1 MNAMNGMNVKRFTAR
16 TAREALANVRQAFG
30 EEAVVLSTK
39 PCAEGIEVLAMAPEG
54 IAQIEQVAAGLA
66 ARSPG
71 TTQPARQEAHAASS
85 QAGVAAPAAT
95 QAVSASSVTQDVG
108 QLGMSTMSFQ
118 SYVRERMLKRREA
131 ALRDEAS
138 EALAAR
144 TQAAQAVQTAHP
156 GPAMQPAQAAQT
168 VAANVVVA
176 AAAAPSFPT
185 NPVSR
190 APAAATP
197 ALNVA
202 QIDPALFNPLPE
214 RILARDVPRSAT
226 PSLADTM
233 PSVGFPSPARAQAVP
248 HADPAATQR
257 DQQAMMA
264 ELRQMKGLIEDRFG
278 ALAFMDKLQRHPA
291 HARLT
296 QKLLDCGFSAALI
309 RKLADHMQP
318 AVADETEWVTSVL
331 ERNLVTGEHEP
342 ALEDQGGV
350 YALIGAT
357 GVGKTTSTAKMAA
370 AFATKHGATHLGLIT
385 LDAYRV
391 GAHEQLRAYGRI
403 LGVPVHTAH
412 DKASLEDLL
421 ELLAAKKMVLID
433 TAGMAQRDARTAELL
448 DMLDHPSIN
457 KLLVLNCASQ
467 GETLE
472 DVIVSYRGAQA
483 RGVVLSKMDEAV
495 KLAPVLDAVIRHRLS
510 VLGVANGQRVPEDWH
525 RLPAQ
530 VLVHRALR
538 TAAWSAFR
546 VEADDVPLIFSAPR
560 LQAPFSGAV
569 AVAHA

>member
-1 MNAMNGMNVKRFTAR
+1 MNGMNGMNVKRFTAR

-39 PCAEGIEVLAMAPEG
+39 PCAEGVEVLAMAPEG

-71 TTQPARQEAHAASS
+71 SATPDRQEAHSASS
-85 QAGVAAPAAT
+85 PAALAAPAAT
-95 QAVSASSVTQDVG
+95 QVVSASNVTQDVG

-144 TQAAQAVQTAHP
+144 TQAAQTLQSAHP
-156 GPAMQPAQAAQT
+156 SPAMLPAQAAPT
-168 VAANVVVA
+168 VAAKTMA
-176 AAAAPSFPT
+176 AGAAAPGIPT
-185 NPVSR
+185 NAVPR
-190 APAAATP
+190 ALGAATP

-202 QIDPALFNPLPE
+202 QIDPALFNPMPE
-214 RILARDVPRSAT
+214 RIATRDEPRPAT
-226 PSLADTM
+226 PSL
-233 PSVGFPSPARAQAVP
+233 PGVGFPSPARAQAAAL
-248 HADPAATQR
+248 ADPAATQR

-357 GVGKTTSTAKMAA
+357 GVGKTTSTAKLAA
-370 AFATKHGATHLGLIT
+370 AFAAKHGATHLGLIT

-421 ELLAAKKMVLID
+421 ELLAGKTMVLID

-560 LQAPFSGAV
+560 VQAPFSSAV
-569 AVAHA
+569 AMAHA